1 MCEGKLLY
9 DNTSHPDVLRHQ
21 NVLFSSVM
29 SPCPCGRKHLVS
41 EVGSYG
47 ESIVCKK
54 LDASKCTNEKIVN
67 DFCDIYV
74 YSII

>member
-1 MCEGKLLY
+1 M
-9 DNTSHPDVLRHQ
+9 
-21 NVLFSSVM
+21 
-29 SPCPCGRKHLVS
+29 S